1 MRLGCGGGLR
11 VTFADR
17 GIHERKG
24 VLAEWRVYRLT

>member
-1 MRLGCGGGLR
+1 VVAGSEL
-11 VTFADR
+11 TFADR